1 MDLVQKYHSSNYFLD
16 DFFSWIMFWL
26 NITFVSSW
34 SHNEK
39 IIKNV
44 VFDYV
49 YFWVFLSTWIYKAND
64 KPSN

>member
-49 YFWVFLSTWIYKAND
+49 YFWVFLLTWIYKAND